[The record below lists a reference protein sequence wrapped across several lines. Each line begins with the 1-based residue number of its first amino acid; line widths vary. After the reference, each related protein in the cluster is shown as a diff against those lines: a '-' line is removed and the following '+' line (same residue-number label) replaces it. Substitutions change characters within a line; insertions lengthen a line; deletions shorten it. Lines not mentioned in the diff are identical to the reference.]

1 MAQIQY
7 EDFSKVKIHVG
18 TITNVESFPEA
29 RKPAYKLWIDFGEGM
44 GVKQSSA
51 QITNLYDQEELLGR
65 QVLAVT
71 NFPPKRIAGFR
82 SEVLVLGVDTENG
95 EVALIQPDR
104 EVPRGRRLY

>member
-1 MAQIQY
+1 MSTIDY
-7 EDFSKVKIHVG
+7 EDFSKVQIHVG
-18 TITNVESFPEA
+18 TITQVEPFPEA
-29 RKPAYKLWIDFGEGM
+29 RKPAYKLWVDFGETI

-51 QITNLYDQEELLGR
+51 QITDRYEPEELLGR

-95 EVALIQPDR
+95 EVALIQPER
-104 EVPRGRRLY
+104 EVPRGRRVY

>member
-1 MAQIQY
+1 MSQIQY
-7 EDFSKVKIHVG
+7 EDFTKLEIHVG
-18 TITNVESFPEA
+18 TITRTEPFPEA
-29 RKPAYKLWIDFGEGM
+29 RKPAYKLWIDFGETI

-51 QITNLYDQEELLGR
+51 QITDLYSQGELVGR

-95 EVALIQPDR
+95 EVALIRPDR
-104 EVPRGRRLY
+104 EVPPGRRMY